1 MPSRYAQDE
10 TKVKFAVRIPK
21 GMHDSFADRVTY
33 LMENQ
38 APEEHRGSVCA
49 VLESD
54 DVGRVLVI
62 GTWDAD
68 AMEWWKGYALGAL
81 DALADRIMQIV
92 SQKDAQLALTPM
104 SKASWVT
111 SKRNRN
117 LGETQSGGRKRKEKN

>member
-54 DVGRVLVI
+54 NVGRVLVI

-81 DALADRIMQIV
+81 DALADRIMPDCQ
-92 SQKDAQLALTPM
+92 SERCPACFDPNEQGF
-104 SKASWVT
+104 
-111 SKRNRN
+111 
-117 LGETQSGGRKRKEKN
+117 LGDFKEE